1 MTEEKLLKS
10 IKQDD
15 KTAFEAVFRSHY
27 SDLCKFCVKY
37 VRDEI
42 IAEEIVQEVFIN
54 IWDRR
59 SVLKINTSVKAYL
72 FTAVRNRSF
81 NYLKLQLPKEQ
92 NKVEL
97 DNIGVFELDAADEDE
112 RKKELI
118 RQVQIAI
125 DGLPNKCK
133 IIFNLSRNGGM
144 TYKEIAEELN
154 LSVKTVENQVGHALK
169 KLRTDLLP
177 LWDKIMMFLIIF
189 WTSN

>member
-97 DNIGVFELDAADEDE
+97 DNIGVFELDAADEDD

-118 RQVQIAI
+118 DR
-125 DGLPNKCK
+125 C
-133 IIFNLSRNGGM
+133 R
-144 TYKEIAEELN
+144 
-154 LSVKTVENQVGHALK
+154 
-169 KLRTDLLP
+169 
-177 LWDKIMMFLIIF
+177 
-189 WTSN
+189 

>member
-1 MTEEKLLKS
+1 M
-10 IKQDD
+10 
-15 KTAFEAVFRSHY
+15 
-27 SDLCKFCVKY
+27 
-37 VRDEI
+37 
-42 IAEEIVQEVFIN
+42 
-54 IWDRR
+54 
-59 SVLKINTSVKAYL
+59 
-72 FTAVRNRSF
+72 
-81 NYLKLQLPKEQ
+81 
-92 NKVEL
+92 
-97 DNIGVFELDAADEDE
+97 
-112 RKKELI
+112 
-118 RQVQIAI
+118 QIAI